1 VNQSYLIEKISSQ
14 LNFYKYEKLEIHVIT
29 NIKMKIILLTQNM
42 QDSQS
47 CNGNLGQWPCM
58 MVMVYHATIDKS
70 LYLWIFILNI
80 FI

>member
-47 CNGNLGQWPCM
+47 CNGNLGQ
-58 MVMVYHATIDKS
+58 
-70 LYLWIFILNI
+70 
-80 FI
+80 